1 MRRTASLLL
10 IFAMTL
16 LCLLSCGESA
26 RTYDE
31 EEVLA
36 AARDLLPAA
45 EKLNEIYYGDG
56 IRPDTDRT
64 EEKQGVYYPARS
76 EDLGKYGIFTVEDLR
91 EKTRE
96 TFTVSYASLLF
107 STKLSSVSD
116 GDSIFAFSRFYQA
129 YDGTGDEKKET
140 FFMVNSEEKGLL
152 TDTLTYLYDTL
163 KVEGAEGSLVYVTID
178 VIAENEKGERAT
190 VPLRIG
196 LMEESDG
203 WRIDTPTYARYPL
216 SLS

>member
-1 MRRTASLLL
+1 MRRAVSVLL
-10 IFAMTL
+10 ILCLCL
-16 LCLLSCGESA
+16 LSLLSCGENA

-36 AARDLLPAA
+36 VARDLLPKS

-56 IRPDTDRT
+56 ILPDTGRE
-64 EEKQGVYYPARS
+64 EEKKGVYFPARN
-76 EDLGKYGIFTVEDLR
+76 EDLEKYGIFTIEDLR

-116 GDSIFAFSRFYQA
+116 GDTIFAFSRFYQA

-152 TDTLTYLYDTL
+152 TDSLTYLYGTL